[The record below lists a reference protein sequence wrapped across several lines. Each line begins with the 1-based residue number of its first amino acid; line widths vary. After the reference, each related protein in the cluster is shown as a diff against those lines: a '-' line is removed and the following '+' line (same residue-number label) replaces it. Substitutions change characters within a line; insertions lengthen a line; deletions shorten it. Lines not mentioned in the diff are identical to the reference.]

1 MVARERRAR
10 PEDSSAMVYANH
22 PHHRDDPETAR
33 AGETD
38 PPFQRAWVPALET
51 SARTGTKA
59 LRSNGR
65 AASVP
70 WPVPLTVLGELLHR
84 HNATP
89 YKACRRWGMRNWI
102 LAQVREFLT
111 RGAEYCLELDLER
124 TIRFNA
130 GYLEKRA
137 RFVLARRRSH
147 RGRVLDGEALA
158 EVLGMSHEPAMDFC
172 SVWVRYVGQVAD
184 DLVYA
189 TRDGHAEDIVWKA
202 AEEYLDKVVAPRA
215 RSLSKF
221 NAAPDRLV
229 QSQWADEPVSMLGG
243 CRRINRILDG
253 LGSPDPAV
261 AAAML
266 GSWDVL
272 RLRDPDLEDDVRWDD
287 ETVPFGGISLV
298 I

>member
-1 MVARERRAR
+1 MAYV
-10 PEDSSAMVYANH
+10 NH
-22 PHHRDDPETAR
+22 PHHLDDPETAAR
-33 AGETD
+33 QGGVD
-38 PPFQRAWVPALET
+38 PRGRRVEAPTLESST
-51 SARTGTKA
+51 RTGTKA

-137 RFVLARRRSH
+137 QFVLARRRSH
-147 RGRVLDGEALA
+147 RGRSLDGQALA
-158 EVLGMSHEPAMDFC
+158 EVLGMRHQPVTDFC

-189 TRDGHAEDIVWKA
+189 TRDGHAEDVAWKA

-229 QSQWADEPVSMLGG
+229 DSQWVDEPVSVLGG
-243 CRRINRILDG
+243 YRRIHRILDG

-261 AAAML
+261 VAAML

-272 RLRDPDLEDDVRWDD
+272 RLRDPDLEDDVHWDD
-287 ETVPFGGISLV
+287 TTEPFAGISLV